1 MRKGDELLLDL
12 EEQMQTIK
20 LPLMALKLD
29 ELYRS
34 PKYLH
39 MDKLDFLSELLAPE
53 YRDKVT
59 KTINNR
65 LRTAHI
71 IGTPCEI
78 SSCKDTRK
86 RSYEPHGATKTL
98 SSLRFIEDGQN
109 VCILGASDSGKT
121 YLAKAL
127 GASACEKYRVSYNR
141 CSELLESL
149 VALKMDDY
157 SRYERRMRK
166 ILNFHLLILDDFL
179 LNTIADEREIKIL
192 LELMEKRIE
201 LSRSTIICSQR
212 EPESWKSM
220 IMNDEVSAN
229 AIMKRAT
236 KHYVVMIQ
244 LKGST

>member
-1 MRKGDELLLDL
+1 MITGEDLVLDL
-12 EEQMQTIK
+12 EEQMNTIK

-34 PKYLH
+34 SDYPH
-39 MDKLDFLSELLAPE
+39 MDKLDFLSALIAPE
-53 YRDKVT
+53 FKDKVT

-78 SSCKDTRK
+78 TSCMDTKWR
-86 RSYEPHGATKTL
+86 RYEPLGVTKIL

-127 GASACEKYRVSYNR
+127 GASACERYRVSYNR

-149 VALKMDDY
+149 VALKNEDY
-157 SRYERRMRK
+157 GHYEKRMRRL
-166 ILNFHLLILDDFL
+166 LNFHLLILDDFL
-179 LNTIADEREIKIL
+179 LNTITDEREVKIL
-192 LELMEKRIE
+192 LEIMEKRIE

-220 IMNDEVSAN
+220 IMNDEVSSN

-236 KHYVVMIQ
+236 KHYIVMIQ
-244 LKGST
+244 LKPTS

>member
-1 MRKGDELLLDL
+1 MRKGDDLLLDL
-12 EEQMQTIK
+12 EVQMQTIK

-34 PKYLH
+34 PKYLN

-78 SSCKDTRK
+78 NSCKDTNQ
-86 RSYEPHGATKTL
+86 RSYEPHGAPKTL

-127 GASACEKYRVSYNR
+127 GASACEKFRVSYNR

-149 VALKMDDY
+149 VALKTEDY

>member
-1 MRKGDELLLDL
+1 MIKGDDLLLDL
-12 EEQMQTIK
+12 EEQMNTIK

-34 PKYLH
+34 PDYPH
-39 MDKLDFLSELLAPE
+39 MDKLDFLSALIAPE
-53 YRDKVT
+53 FKDKVT

-78 SSCKDTRK
+78 TSCKDSRTRK
-86 RSYEPHGATKTL
+86 YEPHGVPKLL
-98 SSLRFIEDGQN
+98 SSLNFIEDGQN

-149 VALKMDDY
+149 VALKNENY
-157 SRYERRMRK
+157 SSYEKRMRRL
-166 ILNFHLLILDDFL
+166 LNFQLLILDDFL
-179 LNTIADEREIKIL
+179 LNTITDEREVKIL
-192 LELMEKRIE
+192 LEIMEKRIE

-220 IMNDEVSAN
+220 IMNDEVSSN

-236 KHYVVMIQ
+236 RHYIVMIQ
-244 LKGST
+244 LKGTS